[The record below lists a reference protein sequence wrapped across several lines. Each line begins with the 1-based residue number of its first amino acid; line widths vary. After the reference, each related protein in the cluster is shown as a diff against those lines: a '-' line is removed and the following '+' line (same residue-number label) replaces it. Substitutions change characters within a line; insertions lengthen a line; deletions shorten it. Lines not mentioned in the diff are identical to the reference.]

1 MMATTFAQANFMEQ
15 MHPSIKLP
23 MCSTICLG
31 LLGFTQNTASQT
43 VQCKYKTIYYNN
55 K

>member
-1 MMATTFAQANFMEQ
+1 MATTFAQANFMEQ

-43 VQCKYKTIYYNN
+43 VQCTCKYKTIYN